1 MAQRRDRPALQTSA
15 SGQTFQV
22 RLPDGRTL
30 GMPVEQTGACCF
42 CGKELGD
49 DAAARV
55 LLSARWQDG
64 EEERA
69 QSWSAHRACLA
80 ERLPSFEG

>member
-1 MAQRRDRPALQTSA
+1 MAARRDRPGLQQSA

-22 RLPDGRTL
+22 RLPDGRVL
-30 GMPVEQTGACCF
+30 GMPGVQAGVCCF
-42 CGKELGD
+42 CGRDLGD
-49 DAAARV
+49 DADARV
-55 LLSARWQDG
+55 LLSAGWQDG
-64 EEERA
+64 DEERT

>member
-1 MAQRRDRPALQTSA
+1 MAQRRDRPGLQTSA

-30 GMPVEQTGACCF
+30 GMPAVQAVCCF
-42 CGKELGD
+42 CGRDLGD
-49 DAAARV
+49 DAHERV
-55 LLSARWQDG
+55 LLSARWHAGDD
-64 EEERA
+64 ERT
-69 QSWSAHRACLA
+69 QGWSAHRACLA

>member
-1 MAQRRDRPALQTSA
+1 MAQRRDRPGLQTSA

-30 GMPVEQTGACCF
+30 GLTTGQAVCCF
-42 CGKELGD
+42 CGLELGED
-49 DAAARV
+49 GADRV

-64 EEERA
+64 VEEHS
-69 QSWSAHRACLA
+69 QTWSAHRTCVS
-80 ERLPSFEG
+80 ERVPSFEG

>member
-1 MAQRRDRPALQTSA
+1 MAARRDRPGLQTSA

-22 RLPDGRTL
+22 RLPDGRTV
-30 GMPVEQTGACCF
+30 GISASQAGACCF
-42 CGKELGD
+42 CGRDLGE

-55 LLSARWQDG
+55 LLSVRWRDG
-64 EEERA
+64 EEERT
-69 QSWSAHRACLA
+69 QSWGAHRACLA

>member
-1 MAQRRDRPALQTSA
+1 MAQRRERPALQSSS

-30 GMPVEQTGACCF
+30 GMPAAPAGTCCF
-42 CGKELGD
+42 CGLELGD
-49 DAAARV
+49 DGAERV
-55 LLSARWQDG
+55 LLTARWPAG
-64 EEERA
+64 EEERT
-69 QSWSAHRACLA
+69 QSWSAHRTCFA